1 MNVLLCPLSDPGFR
15 YPAVAVGQELRRR
28 GHDVQLLGP
37 ETPGAGLPTVPAAEP
52 GAFLA
57 SQWHRHGIGQY
68 RSVVEA
74 ARASRADVLVTSV
87 LCHGALVA
95 AEVLDI
101 PVAVLGLAAHLW
113 PYRGG
118 ARGGGSS
125 GGGPDAPGDLEQRE
139 WRLRETYRAYSEVR
153 EQAGLAA
160 RAVRSRQR
168 ALSGSGLLLR
178 GHPDFEVPDAR
189 LPAGIHRVGPC
200 SWEPAP
206 GDAESAAIGAAL
218 DRVGKPVVYV
228 HLGRTFG
235 RSGLWPWVNE
245 TFTGGPYQAVVELG
259 RSGPAQRVD
268 GADVTVVRQPWLA
281 PLVRRSC
288 AVVTNGTT
296 APALAALLADRPL
309 LLAPEGSEQFVLA
322 AACLRA
328 GTAVRVPETGG
339 AAGAAAVAA
348 AEADPALRRRVGEVG
363 TWLRRCKSEAA
374 AADFVEGAVTGR

>member
-15 YPAVAVGQELRRR
+15 YPAVAVGQELQRR
-28 GHDVQLLGP
+28 GHEVQLLGP
-37 ETPGAGLPTVPAAEP
+37 ETPGAGLPTVQAAEP
-52 GAFLA
+52 QAFLA
-57 SQWHRHGIGQY
+57 SRWYRHGVEQY
-68 RSVVEA
+68 RSIVVA
-74 ARASRADVLVTSV
+74 ARASRADVMMTSV
-87 LCHGALVA
+87 LCQGALVA

-101 PVAVLGLAAHLW
+101 PVVVLGLAAHLW

-118 ARGGGSS
+118 GRDAR
-125 GGGPDAPGDLEQRE
+125 GDLELRQ
-139 WRLRETYRAYSEVR
+139 WRLRGTYRVYTELRAQV
-153 EQAGLAA
+153 GLAA

-168 ALSGSGLLLR
+168 ALSGAGLLLR

-206 GDAESAAIGAAL
+206 DGAAEAVIGTAL

-235 RSGLWPWVNE
+235 RSGLWPWLNE
-245 TFTGGPYQAVVELG
+245 TFTAGPYQAVVELG

-268 GADVTVVRQPWLA
+268 GADITVVRRPWMA

-288 AVVTNGTT
+288 AVVSNGTT
-296 APALAALLADRPL
+296 APVLGALLAGRPL

-322 AACLRA
+322 AACIRA
-328 GTAVRVPETGG
+328 GTAVRVPVTGG
-339 AAGAAAVAA
+339 AAGAAAMAA
-348 AEADPALRRRVGEVG
+348 AVADPVLRRRVGEAG
-363 TWLRRCKSEAA
+363 AWLRRCKSEAV